1 MFSADRAQLYRNK
14 KSDCWMYI
22 WVVFDLAPG
31 DRYKKQYVL
40 PGGFVPGPNAPKDFD
55 SFFFPGIYHLSALQ
69 CKGLIIWDAHD
80 QQLHHDDPFLIFA
93 TADAVGIAD
102 VSGSAGHHA
111 RVGCWLMC
119 DLPGRHK
126 PGTGHYY
133 PALLKPSDCN
143 CPGCSH
149 DDIDINTISSLDDKE
164 YRANLQLILSSTNS
178 NQHAQH

>member
-1 MFSADRAQLYRNK
+1 MAHRQRVTDALLDQIGLLDILTDYTEGQDYLANVAPHLKPHDTILMFSADRAQLYRNK

-31 DRYKKQYVL
+31 DCYKKRYVL

-69 CKGLIIWDAHD
+69 RKGLIIWDAHD
-80 QQLHHDDPFLIFA
+80 QQLHCDDPFLIFA

-111 RVGCWLMC
+111 RVGCRLMC
-119 DLPGRHK
+119 DLPG
-126 PGTGHYY
+126 
-133 PALLKPSDCN
+133 
-143 CPGCSH
+143 
-149 DDIDINTISSLDDKE
+149 
-164 YRANLQLILSSTNS
+164 
-178 NQHAQH
+178 